1 MNRLRAR
8 CDGCGLTYRL
18 RPFDGQHREHTK
30 RLTHSRSTKLYTP
43 IQRRTTLPF
52 KATTRAC
59 WRRFCASVAAGGAS
73 GDAPRL
79 VHYYFAS
86 KDVLLQE
93 VLHGAGQ
100 RNIALIE
107 QMLTLALAPR
117 KLAQEILREPQ
128 TRVAEE
134 PDWYRFRY
142 ELLAVGLHNEAVAPS
157 ARMMP
162 EKGRECM
169 AQMIKRITGSG
180 AGADE
185 LSAVLMSCFD
195 GLAIQKV
202 IDPSFDIDRAYK
214 TLRKLVRPMLEGK
227 SEE

>member
-1 MNRLRAR
+1 M
-8 CDGCGLTYRL
+8 
-18 RPFDGQHREHTK
+18 
-30 RLTHSRSTKLYTP
+30 
-43 IQRRTTLPF
+43 
-52 KATTRAC
+52 
-59 WRRFCASVAAGGAS
+59 AAGGAS

-93 VLHGAGQ
+93 VLQGAGQ

-107 QMLTLALAPR
+107 QMLTLAPR

-142 ELLAVGLHNEAVAPS
+142 ELLAIGLHNEAVAPS

-180 AGADE
+180 AGAEE

-195 GLAIQKV
+195 RLAIQKV

-214 TLRKLVRPMLEGK
+214 TLQKLVRPMLEGK